1 MNREV
6 KEERRRIRAMFDHS
20 GGATSMYEYLSRYE
34 AACNALEK
42 WRKKYPGMAR
52 IEDIEKEIR
61 EIEYKLTMLFPTFS
75 KSKVQNLQTRLA
87 ELKVFLSDLPDEA

>member
-6 KEERRRIRAMFDHS
+6 KEERRRIRAMFDRS
-20 GGATSMYEYLSRYE
+20 AGATSMYEYLSLFE

-52 IEDIEKEIR
+52 IEDIEKEIK
-61 EIEYKLTMLFPTFS
+61 EIKYKLTMLFPTFS

-87 ELKVFLSDLPDEA
+87 ELKAFLSDLPE